1 MDEFEGLPNRLEYTT
16 QVNGIRF
23 YNDSKATNVD
33 AAIRAVKSFDDPLI
47 LIAGGRHKGS
57 DYHPLV
63 QSCRDNVKGA
73 VFMGEAASLLAE
85 AFTDE
90 IPFSLAASMK
100 DAVSRAYG
108 LAKSGDIVL
117 LAPACSSFD
126 SFRDYDHRG
135 RVFKAAVE
143 DLLNGR

>member
-1 MDEFEGLPNRLEYTT
+1 
-16 QVNGIRF
+16 
-23 YNDSKATNVD
+23 
-33 AAIRAVKSFDDPLI
+33 
-47 LIAGGRHKGS
+47 
-57 DYHPLV
+57 
-63 QSCRDNVKGA
+63 
-73 VFMGEAASLLAE
+73 MGEAASLLAE

-90 IPFSLAASMK
+90 IPFSLAVDMK